1 MKKAIY
7 LTSEEAEIIAFLIE
21 EELRANEIMLKD
33 MIAWGI
39 NKEELEKLLIKLN
52 NLI

>member
-21 EELRANEIMLKD
+21 EELRAEEEL
-33 MIAWGI
+33 AWGI

>member
-21 EELRANEIMLKD
+21 EELRAEDEIT
-33 MIAWGI
+33 WGL
-39 NKEELEKLLIKLN
+39 NREQFEKLLTKFC